1 MPRRLRDILRTLSL
15 IMITVSMPAVEG
27 KSGSAHG
34 AMPQLAALRVAR
46 SERVADGTH
55 LYELRHPDGHEL
67 PRFTAGSHVTVRVPN
82 GLLRKYSLCND
93 PAERDRYVVAVK
105 REASGRGGSASLVDG
120 TRAGDLLPCTM
131 PENNF
136 ALAERA
142 ANFLFI
148 AGGIGITPIMAMVRH
163 LKSTGRGRFQ
173 LYYCTRAPQATAF
186 LEELTA
192 PAFHGQVRIH
202 HDQGDPARA
211 LDLWPLLERP
221 SGAHLYC
228 CGPRAMMEAVRD
240 MTGHWS
246 RAAVHFE
253 SFADTAQTRTGEDRA
268 FSVRLARSGEV
279 VEVPASASILE
290 ALRASGHA
298 VPSSCESGT
307 CGTCRTRLLG
317 GEADHR
323 DLVLSDAE
331 RADNIMVCVSRARSA
346 ELVLDR

>member
-1 MPRRLRDILRTLSL
+1 
-15 IMITVSMPAVEG
+15 MPAVES
-27 KSGSAHG
+27 KSGLAHG
-34 AMPQLAALRVAR
+34 AMPQLTALRVTRA
-46 SERVADGTH
+46 ERIADDIH
-55 LYELRHPDGHEL
+55 LFELRHPDGREL
-67 PRFTAGSHVTVRVPN
+67 PAFSAGSHVTVRVPK

-93 PAERDRYVVAVK
+93 PSERDCYVIAVK
-105 REASGRGGSASLVDG
+105 KETSGRGGTLSLVEG
-120 TRAGDLLPCTM
+120 TRAGDLLPSSM

-136 ALAERA
+136 ALTERA
-142 ANFLFI
+142 ASYLFI
-148 AGGIGITPIMAMVRH
+148 AGGIGITPIMAMVRY
-163 LKSTGRGRFQ
+163 LKSAGHGRFK
-173 LYYCTRAPQATAF
+173 LYYCTRTPQATAF
-186 LEELTA
+186 LQELTE
-192 PAFHGQVRIH
+192 PVFRGQVKIH
-202 HDQGDPARA
+202 HDNGDPAQA

-246 RAAVHFE
+246 RSAVHFE
-253 SFADTAQTRTGEDRA
+253 SFVDAAGRRTAEDRV

-279 VEVPASASILE
+279 VEVPANMSILE
-290 ALRASGHA
+290 ALRARGHQ

-331 RADNIMVCVSRARSA
+331 RPDNIMVCVSRARSN
-346 ELVLDR
+346 ELIIDR